1 MIAVLISLYIR
12 GEEKIMKNVEDLQLG
27 RRVTLDLALNFSLI
41 YFQGYF
47 NVKFVIVNDNLP
59 TWSVDFCSYL
69 KAIIFKPI

>member
-41 YFQGYF
+41 YFQSYF

-59 TWSVDFCSYL
+59 TWSVDF
-69 KAIIFKPI
+69 

>member
-59 TWSVDFCSYL
+59 TWSVDF
-69 KAIIFKPI
+69 

>member
-27 RRVTLDLALNFSLI
+27 RRMTFDLALNFSLI

-59 TWSVDFCSYL
+59 TWSVDF
-69 KAIIFKPI
+69 

>member
-12 GEEKIMKNVEDLQLG
+12 GEEKIMNNVEDLQLG

-59 TWSVDFCSYL
+59 TWSVDF
-69 KAIIFKPI
+69 